1 MASPAPDAA
10 NGISTP
16 PGTTTN
22 GHAAS
27 PPQSTAPASQPAQP
41 ATTTTAAAAAAA
53 PTTSYPSTSLTD
65 TGTSKRPRD
74 ARLIHLLLANMGVHA
89 YTERVPLQL
98 LDFAYRYTSSI
109 LSDALAY
116 EPPVPTHT
124 SAAAAKKRDT
134 AAEAEGVSLNA
145 LRTAVQGRATQQF
158 QHALGKE
165 FMADL
170 AAERNRIALPRVDR
184 EFGLRLPPER
194 YCFTGVGWT
203 LRGAWEDEVGSED
216 GGEEEGDGGEEM
228 EGVGATA
235 AAAAAAGQQQG
246 GDGGEEGKGGDEDT
260 EMGGMDE
267 VDEDEF
273 EEAMGTG

>member
-41 ATTTTAAAAAAA
+41 ATTTTAAAAA

-116 EPPVPTHT
+116 EPPVPTHS

-134 AAEAEGVSLNA
+134 AADAEGVSLNA

-194 YCFTGVGWT
+194 YCFTGVGWAV
-203 LRGAWEDEVGSED
+203 RGAWEDEVGSED
-216 GGEEEGDGGEEM
+216 GGDEEGGEGDEEM
-228 EGVGATA
+228 EVTA
-235 AAAAAAGQQQG
+235 AAGPV
-246 GDGGEEGKGGDEDT
+246 GDGAEKEGAGDGEDT